1 MARTVTVI
9 GTGAALGAALLV
21 SAGMAGEIATS
32 ALSDLPPADIVILG
46 EVHDNPSHHLNQA
59 AAITA
64 VRPAAIVF
72 EMLDSAQAS
81 RVTPDLL
88 ASEATLGA
96 ALGWEEAGW
105 PDFAMYYPIFAAAG
119 DARIVAGTET
129 VEAARRAVREGAA
142 PVFGSVA
149 GDFGLDAALPETE
162 QAARVDEQRVAHC
175 DALPEDLLPGMVEA
189 QRLRDAWLAR
199 AAIEAHAETGGP
211 VVVITGNGHARRDWG
226 VPALLARA
234 APDLSV
240 LSVGQYEVEA
250 EGTPP
255 YDLWLVTEAV
265 DRPDPCDVFRR

>member
-1 MARTVTVI
+1 MPCRAI
-9 GTGAALGAALLV
+9 GIGAALGAALFV
-21 SAGMAGEIATS
+21 SAGVAGDITPA
-32 ALSDLPPADIVILG
+32 ALAGLPTADIVILG
-46 EVHDNPSHHLNQA
+46 EVHDNPTHHLNQA
-59 AAITA
+59 AAVGAI
-64 VRPAAIVF
+64 RPAAVVF
-72 EMLDSAQAS
+72 EMLDSAQAA
-81 RVTPDLL
+81 RAAPELQ
-88 ASEATLGA
+88 AFEAELGV
-96 ALGWEEAGW
+96 ALGWEAAGW

-142 PVFGSVA
+142 TVFGA
-149 GDFGLDAALPETE
+149 GSGYFGLDQALPEAE
-162 QAARVDEQRVAHC
+162 QAARVEEQRVAHC

-250 EGTPP
+250 EEAPP
-255 YDLWLVTEAV
+255 YDFWLVTEGV
-265 DRPDPCDVFRR
+265 DRPDPCDVFRQ